1 MPTIKE
7 QFLEAYN
14 NITRAGSREFLAWL
28 ESTDFFTAPAS
39 TRFHLSRE
47 GGLAEHSLH
56 VFQRLRELCDAEM
69 GRDPMFAVSAESIA
83 IIGLL
88 HDVCK
93 TNFYKIDFRNAKNA
107 AGVWEKVPYYT
118 VGDDFPMGHG
128 EKSLYLISRYMK
140 LTDEEAMAIRW
151 HMGFSDNTF
160 RGGDQ
165 SVGNAFDK
173 YPLAVFAHVAD
184 VLAAHVD
191 EAKS

>member
-1 MPTIKE
+1 MSSIKE
-7 QFLEAYN
+7 QFLNAYG
-14 NITRAGSREFLAWL
+14 NITRPGSRELLAWL

-56 VFQRLRELCDAEM
+56 VYLRLRELCENEEK
-69 GRDPMFAVSAESIA
+69 RDPSFHPGTESIA
-83 IIGLL
+83 IVGLL

-93 TNFYKIDFRNAKNA
+93 ADFYKVDYRNAKNA

-118 VGDDFPMGHG
+118 VGDEFPMGHG
-128 EKSLYLISRYMK
+128 EKSLYLVSRHLR

-151 HMGFSDNTF
+151 HMGFSDNSF

-165 SVGNAFDK
+165 SVGNAFDR
-173 YPLAVFAHVAD
+173 YPLAVLTHVAD

-191 EAKS
+191 ERQQ